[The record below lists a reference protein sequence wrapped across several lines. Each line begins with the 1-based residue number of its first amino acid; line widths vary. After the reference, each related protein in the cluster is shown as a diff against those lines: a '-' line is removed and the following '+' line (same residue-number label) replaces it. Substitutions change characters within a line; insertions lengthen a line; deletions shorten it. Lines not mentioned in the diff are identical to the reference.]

1 MEYFGL
7 FCLGVFAGAVTLTGL
22 RKIQSLTD
30 WRQLFVVFL
39 PVLLS
44 GAALVFVDR
53 FRYSPAVG
61 AFPLG
66 LVASLLWSNI
76 GAALNHLK
84 SSDVGPRVVGWT
96 HLVFAVGVVASTL
109 PLVVVPAVEQILAE
123 SAISREV
130 RIKELQEA
138 RSRANW
144 GSVARLAGGATERA
158 AASAPSSSAS
168 SAASPPPTS
177 ASAVNAAASR

>member
-66 LVASLLWSNI
+66 LVASLLWANI
-76 GAALNHLK
+76 GTALNHLK
-84 SSDVGPRVVGWT
+84 SSDVGSRVVGWT
-96 HLVFAVGVVASTL
+96 HLVVAVSVVAGAL

-123 SAISREV
+123 SAMSHEA

-144 GSVARLAGGATERA
+144 GSAGGAAERIAASALPSSASA
-158 AASAPSSSAS
+158 AASPS
-168 SAASPPPTS
+168 PTS
-177 ASAVNAAASR
+177 ASAASAAASR